1 MGNGVCDYE
10 KFTEL
15 NQITESL
22 VSYSSSTFYLT
33 ALASVVSTNFMGL
46 IAMLSYVQ
54 AYSSFYY
61 LNSSMVMRVDYVL
74 EEYRKSN
81 INSYFHLQSK
91 SVEKRRAL
99 V

>member
-33 ALASVVSTNFMGL
+33 ALASVVSTIFAKVG
-46 IAMLSYVQ
+46 SPP
-54 AYSSFYY
+54 
-61 LNSSMVMRVDYVL
+61 
-74 EEYRKSN
+74 
-81 INSYFHLQSK
+81 
-91 SVEKRRAL
+91 
-99 V
+99 